1 MMTWAA
7 AIEATRLGVAIRQS
21 TWMFAAMEVVHLF
34 GLTLVLGTALV
45 VNLRIFGLG
54 LRQLSVADLV
64 SETRPWNG
72 IGLLLSIGSGVLLLV
87 SEAVKLAGSP
97 PFALKMVLFAAA
109 VGYTAS
115 YTGVSFGA
123 RRRATRGGRRAR
135 RSSCSSGSAWRLRV
149 ARSRSTEPV
158 AT

>member
-54 LRQLSVADLV
+54 LRQLSIADLV
-64 SETRPWNG
+64 SETRPWNAF
-72 IGLLLSIGSGVLLLV
+72 GLVLSIGSGVLLLV

-97 PFALKMVLFAAA
+97 PFAVKMALFAAA
-109 VGYTAS
+109 WLYPSLVHRH
-115 YTGVSFGA
+115 VV
-123 RRRATRGGRRAR
+123 RRRDATDGVGKASAALALFLWFGVALAGRAI
-135 RSSCSSGSAWRLRV
+135 AFY
-149 ARSRSTEPV
+149 
-158 AT
+158 

>member
-34 GLTLVLGTALV
+34 GLTLVLGTVLA
-45 VNLRIFGLG
+45 VNLRVFGLG

-64 SETRPWNG
+64 SETRRWNG
-72 IGLLLSIGSGVLLLV
+72 LGLVLSIGSGILLLV

-97 PFALKMVLFAAA
+97 PFAVKMALFAAA
-109 VGYTAS
+109 VAYTALVHRRVLRHADAGGAWGKAS
-115 YTGVSFGA
+115 AALALALWFGVALAG
-123 RRRATRGGRRAR
+123 RAIAFY
-135 RSSCSSGSAWRLRV
+135 
-149 ARSRSTEPV
+149 
-158 AT
+158 

>member
-1 MMTWAA
+1 MLTWAA

-54 LRQLSVADLV
+54 LRQLSIADLV
-64 SETRPWNG
+64 SETRPWNVF
-72 IGLLLSIGSGVLLLV
+72 GLVLSVGSGVLLLV

-97 PFALKMVLFAAA
+97 PFAVKMAFFAAA
-109 VGYTAS
+109 LLYTS
-115 YTGVSFGA
+115 LVHRHVV
-123 RRRATRGGRRAR
+123 RRRDATDGVGKASAALALFLWFGVALAGRAI
-135 RSSCSSGSAWRLRV
+135 AFY
-149 ARSRSTEPV
+149 
-158 AT
+158 

>member
-7 AIEATRLGVAIRQS
+7 AIEATRVGVLIRQS

-54 LRQLSVADLV
+54 LRQLSVGELLSD
-64 SETRPWNG
+64 TRRWNTL
-72 IGLLLSIGSGVLLLV
+72 GLLLSIGSGVLLLI

-97 PFALKMVLFAAA
+97 PFALKMALFVTALVYTSLVHRRIVRRTQTLGWWEKASAAL
-109 VGYTAS
+109 TL
-115 YTGVSFGA
+115 TLWFGVALAG
-123 RRRATRGGRRAR
+123 RAIAFY
-135 RSSCSSGSAWRLRV
+135 
-149 ARSRSTEPV
+149 
-158 AT
+158 

>member
-21 TWMFAAMEVVHLF
+21 TWIFAAMEVVHLF

-45 VNLRIFGLG
+45 VNLRVFGLG

-64 SETRPWNG
+64 SDTRPWNG
-72 IGLLLSIGSGVLLLV
+72 FGLVLSIGSGVLLLV

-97 PFALKMVLFAAA
+97 PFAVKMVLFAAA
-109 VGYTAS
+109 LGYTSLVHRRVVRLATAS
-115 YTGVSFGA
+115 DSLKKASAALALFLWFGVALAG
-123 RRRATRGGRRAR
+123 RAIAFY
-135 RSSCSSGSAWRLRV
+135 
-149 ARSRSTEPV
+149 
-158 AT
+158 

>member
-54 LRQLSVADLV
+54 LRQLSIVDLV
-64 SETRPWNG
+64 SETRPWNAV
-72 IGLLLSIGSGVLLLV
+72 GLVLSIGSGVLLLV

-97 PFALKMVLFAAA
+97 PFAVKMALFAAA
-109 VGYTAS
+109 LLYTS
-115 YTGVSFGA
+115 LVHRHVV
-123 RRRATRGGRRAR
+123 RRRDAADGVGKASAALALFLWFGVALAGRAI
-135 RSSCSSGSAWRLRV
+135 AFY
-149 ARSRSTEPV
+149 
-158 AT
+158 